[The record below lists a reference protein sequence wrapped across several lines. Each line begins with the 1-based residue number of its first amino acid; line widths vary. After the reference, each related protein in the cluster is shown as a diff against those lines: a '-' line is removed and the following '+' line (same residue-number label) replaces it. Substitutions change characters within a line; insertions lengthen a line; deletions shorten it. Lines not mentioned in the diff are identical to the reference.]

1 MKDIVTKIKMRQTR
15 VDDLDADR
23 YLKEVMGVVDDP
35 VKNVNILYSVIFISG
50 Y

>member
-1 MKDIVTKIKMRQTR
+1 MRQTR

-35 VKNVNILYSVIFISG
+35 VRHFKILYSVIFIAG
-50 Y
+50 H